1 MTSDDVRVSDQQALV
16 VELMQALESG
26 AHGDELRRFFHED
39 AEQIEYPSLVDPR
52 VGRRD
57 LDSMITASATSA
69 TLIAPYAIGTWK
81 FTGPIS
87 APPSTYHIFPKLSC
101 ADHHWPP
108 GVSISSRMTS
118 PFGVRRSRNGL

>member
-26 AHGDELRRFFHED
+26 VHGDELRRFFHED

-57 LDSMITASATSA
+57 LHSMIN
-69 TLIAPYAIGTWK
+69 LISVDQVDDQLREWLTEAYDFNT
-81 FTGPIS
+81 
-87 APPSTYHIFPKLSC
+87 
-101 ADHHWPP
+101 D
-108 GVSISSRMTS
+108 
-118 PFGVRRSRNGL
+118 